1 MQHYGLANVWQ
12 TGDFVT
18 RGILGVLMLMS
29 VLSWTVMIFKLFAF
43 MRIRRASGRTDAQF
57 WRAPSFA
64 QALGNLRELAE
75 RAPETA
81 ARDNPLLALALA
93 GAEVVQQRPTQTQTQ
108 AQDRAEL
115 SEWITRRL
123 QHSMDDTMAR
133 LQSGLAVLA
142 SIGSTAPFV
151 GLFGTV
157 WGIYHALI
165 VIGETGQTSIDHVA
179 GPVGESLIMT
189 AFGLFVA
196 IPAVLGYNG
205 LTRANRT
212 IATRL
217 KRFAHG
223 LHAAFVTGAP
233 WPASAVRDAA
243 TRHPARD
250 TGSHVKSNADENA
263 SANESEGMSE
273 SANTGALGWQ

>member
-1 MQHYGLANVWQ
+1 MQHYGLANVWEN
-12 TGDFVT
+12 GDFVT
-18 RGILGVLMLMS
+18 RGILGALMLMS
-29 VLSWTVMIFKLFAF
+29 VLSWTVMLFKLWAF
-43 MRIRRASGRTDAQF
+43 MRMRRVTARTDAQF
-57 WRAPSFA
+57 WRAPTFA
-64 QALGNLRELAE
+64 QALDNLQDLAG
-75 RAPETA
+75 RAPDAA

-93 GAEVVQQRPTQTQTQ
+93 GAQAAQQATQTPV
-108 AQDRAEL
+108 QDRAEL

-123 QHSMDDTMAR
+123 QHIMDDTMAR
-133 LQSGLAVLA
+133 MQSGLAVLA

-205 LTRANRT
+205 LTRANKT

-217 KRFAHG
+217 KGFAHG
-223 LHAAFVTGAP
+223 LHAGFATGAP
-233 WPASAVRDAA
+233 WPSSTGPDARGAARGFDAAATQTHHGVSGPHTASAS
-243 TRHPARD
+243 D
-250 TGSHVKSNADENA
+250 TTND
-263 SANESEGMSE
+263 
-273 SANTGALGWQ
+273 GALGWQ